1 MDSKYKQYFLQII
14 QKYNKGTATNEEIEF
29 LENYY
34 NAFELNDDLVT
45 NENEA
50 DYQDVKQSI
59 KNKID
64 QRIAHQDTSKTINI
78 RSWWLKY
85 AAVAVI
91 LISTSIGLYF
101 IVKPG
106 NKKNQQINAAQL
118 ILPGGNKAMLTLSN
132 GTRILLDD
140 ARNGKIANQSNVSI
154 TKTNGNQI
162 VYAVASGSNSA
173 GDQQEAYHLQN
184 TISTPNGGQYALV
197 LPDGTKVMLNA
208 ASSLTY
214 PASFHGKERLVQ
226 LDGEAYFE
234 VAKNKDMP
242 FKVKSGTQTVE
253 VLGTHFNINAYPD
266 EASIKTT
273 LLEGSVKISSGTN
286 STLIVP
292 GQQAAVSTRGA
303 AGILKYAVDVDKE
316 TAWKNGLFE
325 FQNDDLKSIMRQVA
339 RWYDVKVIYA
349 DNLSNEKFIGEISR
363 TSNLSDVFKILE
375 LNNVHFE
382 VEGKTVTVSAK

>member
-1 MDSKYKQYFLQII
+1 MDSKYKQYFLQLIE
-14 QKYNKGTATNEEIEF
+14 KYNNGTATNEEIEF

-34 NAFELNDDLVT
+34 NAFELNDDLIT
-45 NENEA
+45 DENEA
-50 DYQDVKQSI
+50 EYQDVKQSI

-64 QRIAHQDTSKTINI
+64 ERIDHQFTGKTINI
-78 RSWWLKY
+78 RSGWLKY

-91 LISTSIGLYF
+91 LISASLGVYF
-101 IVKPG
+101 IAKQG
-106 NKKNQQINAAQL
+106 NKKAPQNNAAQF

-140 ARNGKIANQSNVSI
+140 AHNGKIANQSNVSI

-162 VYAVASGSNSA
+162 VYAVASGGNSQSE
-173 GDQQEAYHLQN
+173 QQQAYQLQN

-234 VAKNKDMP
+234 VAKNKNMP
-242 FKVKSGTQTVE
+242 FKVKSGAQTVE
-253 VLGTHFNINAYPD
+253 VLGTHFNINAYQD
-266 EASIKTT
+266 EISMKTT
-273 LLEGSVKISSGTN
+273 LLEGSVKISSGT
-286 STLIVP
+286 SSALIIP
-292 GQQAAVSTRGA
+292 GQQAAVSRRDA
-303 AGILKYAVDVDKE
+303 AGILTYTVDVDKE

-325 FQNDDLKSIMRQVA
+325 FQNDNLKSIMRQVA

-349 DNLSNEKFIGEISR
+349 DNLPNEKYIGEIPR

>member
-14 QKYNKGTATNEEIEF
+14 KKYNKGTATNEEIEF

-34 NAFELNDDLVT
+34 DAFELKEDLIT
-45 NENEA
+45 TENEA
-50 DYQDVKQSI
+50 DYLDVKQSI

-64 QRIAHQDTSKTINI
+64 QRIGYQNTTTTINL
-78 RSWWLKY
+78 RLWWFKY

-91 LISTSIGLYF
+91 LISASIGLYF
-101 IVKPG
+101 IGKQ
-106 NKKNQQINAAQL
+106 NKKKDQQNNAAQF

-132 GTRILLDD
+132 GTRIVLDD
-140 ARNGKIANQSNVSI
+140 AHNGKIANQSNVSI

-162 VYAVASGSNSA
+162 VYALASGSNKA
-173 GDQQEAYHLQN
+173 GDQQQAYQLQN

-234 VAKNKDMP
+234 VAKNKQMP
-242 FKVKSGTQTVE
+242 FKVKSGSQVVE
-253 VLGTHFNINAYPD
+253 VLGTHFNINAYSD
-266 EASIKTT
+266 ETSMKTT
-273 LLEGSVKISSGTN
+273 LLEGSVKISLGTN

-292 GQQAAVSTRGA
+292 GQQAAVSRIGA
-303 AGILKYAVDVDKE
+303 AGILKYTVDVDKE

-349 DNLSNEKFIGEISR
+349 DNLPNEKFIGEISR

-382 VEGKTVTVSAK
+382 VEGKTITVSAK

>member
-1 MDSKYKQYFLQII
+1 MDNKYKQYFLQII
-14 QKYNKGTATNEEIEF
+14 KKYNNGTATNEEIEF

-34 NAFELNDDLVT
+34 NAFELKEDLIT
-45 NENEA
+45 DENEA
-50 DYQDVKQSI
+50 DYRDIKQSI

-64 QRIAHQDTSKTINI
+64 QRITHQHTSKTINM

-85 AAVAVI
+85 AAAAVI
-91 LISTSIGLYF
+91 LLSSSIGLYF
-101 IVKPG
+101 IVKPI
-106 NKKNQQINAAQL
+106 NKKNQQNNAAQL

-132 GTRILLDD
+132 GTRIVLDD
-140 ARNGKIANQSNVSI
+140 ARDGKIANQSNVSI

-162 VYAVASGSNSA
+162 VYAVASGSNKA
-173 GDQQEAYHLQN
+173 GDQQQAYQLQN

-197 LPDGTKVMLNA
+197 LPDGTKVLLNA

-234 VAKNKDMP
+234 VAKNKAMP

-253 VLGTHFNINAYPD
+253 VLGTHFNINAYQD

-286 STLIVP
+286 SVLIIP
-292 GQQAAVSTRGA
+292 GQQAAISRRGVP
-303 AGILKYAVDVDKE
+303 GVLKYTVDVDKE

-349 DNLSNEKFIGEISR
+349 DNLPNEKFIGEISR

-382 VEGKTVTVSAK
+382 VEGKTITVSAK